1 MSYETL
7 VLEKLE
13 SNPTDE
19 ELDRLLIEI
28 RQDKILKCR
37 ESFWEYQKNNS
48 PSDFNDK
55 RTYLICLSLC
65 LQSFYEDKPISY
77 LAKYEIEH
85 HLKLDLSETTIP
97 IDFEEQGDRT
107 LITVDASSL
116 DILLIEVPRRHHKSH
131 TLINFEC
138 WIFGQDPKNIIVT
151 AAHNAALANEFS
163 QYVRD
168 GVEETRLKAINIIY
182 SDIFPKTRTKH
193 GDRSKT
199 RWALEGN
206 YLSYTGSG
214 ILFPPTGKGGTLG
227 VFDDP
232 IRGPKEAFNEEHLNK
247 VWTGYSTGWLPVLE
261 GAKKHIMVM
270 TPWCEEDPGD
280 KILKDED
287 GTGQKVGLFNCT
299 CYTPDQGMLCEEIL
313 NKRAYDILEKRMDPV
328 IFSGN
333 FKSKRIPMAGRLYT
347 SFQYYT
353 LEEMPENFAEI
364 FCYIDTADTGDDYLA
379 AVVVGIVRAKDEFGL
394 PIKKAYVLDVYY
406 TKDPMEI
413 TEPETAKFLVRN
425 HIQKGMK
432 VMIESNSGGR
442 GYARSV
448 ERTLRDKYKAESKGI
463 FIEWF
468 HQSDNKIARINTESH
483 IIMKYFY
490 FPEGCQNRNKYWQ
503 EAMEHLRKYSKE
515 GKNEND
521 DIEDC
526 LTGISEHK
534 VNTELTMLDALR
546 LRKLKN

>member
-1 MSYETL
+1 MLTL
-7 VLEKLE
+7 EQKKEKL
-13 SNPTDE
+13 
-19 ELDRLLIEI
+19 RLL
-28 RQDKILKCR
+28 RKKRILKCR
-37 ESFWEYQKNNS
+37 SNFWDFQKNNA
-48 PSDFNDK
+48 PDDFKDE

-65 LQSFYEDKPISY
+65 LQSFYEDRPISY
-77 LAKYEIEH
+77 LANHPIEH
-85 HLKLDLSETTIP
+85 HEKLDLSATTIP
-97 IDFEEQGDRT
+97 ILFEEKGEKT
-107 LITVDASSL
+107 LFTVDCSGI

-138 WIFGQDPKNIIVT
+138 WMFGQDPMNIVVT

-168 GVEETRLKAINIIY
+168 GIEEQRLKAFNIIY

-199 RWALEGN
+199 RWSLDCN
-206 YLSYTGSG
+206 YLSYAGSG
-214 ILFPPTGKGGTLG
+214 ILFPPTGKGGSLG

-232 IRGPKEAFNEEHLNK
+232 IRGPKEAFNEDHRSK
-247 VWTGYSTGWLPVLE
+247 VWTAYSTGWLPVLE
-261 GAKKHIMVM
+261 GDKKHIFVM

-280 KILKDED
+280 RIIKDED
-287 GTGQKVGLFNCT
+287 GTGQKVGIFNCT
-299 CYTPDQGMLCEEIL
+299 CYTPEQGMLCEEIL
-313 NKRAYDILEKRMDPV
+313 DKRAYDILEKRMDPV

-347 SFQYYT
+347 KFNRYT
-353 LEEMPENFAEI
+353 VDDLPENFDEL
-364 FCYIDTADTGDDYLA
+364 FCYIDTADQGTDYLA
-379 AVVVGIVRAKDEFGL
+379 AVVVGIVRGKDEFGL
-394 PIKKAYVLDVYY
+394 PIKKAYVLDIYY
-406 TKDPMEI
+406 TKDGMEI
-413 TEPETAKFLVRN
+413 TEPETARFLIKN

-432 VMIESNSGGR
+432 VMIESNAGGR
-442 GYARSV
+442 GFARSV
-448 ERTLRDKYKAESKGI
+448 ERILREKYQAESKGI

-468 HQSDNKIARINTESH
+468 HQSSNKVARINTESH
-483 IIMKYFY
+483 IIMNYFY
-490 FPEGCQNRNKYWQ
+490 FPADAQSRNKYWYD
-503 EAMEHLRKYSKE
+503 AMEHLRKYSKE

-546 LRKLKN
+546 LRKLMN